1 MIRRI
6 LWLSVFVTSLGWLIF
21 DGLNQ
26 VKKEAKMRAM
36 LLSVQ
41 SALQDYHVDQERYIP
56 REKLSG
62 QEIISVLSDF
72 EFLDPLP
79 LNPWSGKTWK
89 LDGQEPDHLV
99 YETDP
104 NFETYA
110 LKVLDPKTG
119 KVLMEIDS
127 EENPSLE

>member
-6 LWLSVFVTSLGWLIF
+6 LWLTVFVTSLGWLIF

-26 VKKEAKMRAM
+26 VKKEAEMRTM

-89 LDGQEPDHLV
+89 LDGKEPDHLV